1 MQSLPT
7 VASRLVQM
15 LQLIILAPVLLPYL
29 DAARS

>member
-7 VASRLVQM
+7 ISPGLVQM
-15 LQLIILAPVLLPYL
+15 LQWITLAPVLLPYL